1 MAGTDIR
8 LRRRVMPTLI
18 ITPTIPT
25 PLITVMGM
33 DFIRGQFIL
42 GTGSDLEAGFAEDD
56 SAGKSQHI
64 VFGLN

>member
-1 MAGTDIR
+1 
-8 LRRRVMPTLI
+8 
-18 ITPTIPT
+18 
-25 PLITVMGM
+25 MGM
-33 DFIRGQFIL
+33 GFIRGQFIL